1 MRTLLPVTIVR
12 SMLMLGILVAIAAI
26 WVSAMQPA
34 TGVVLEE
41 RNGAV
46 VARLNGEPIGP
57 VELHQDGRRI
67 RILPMDIVKDS
78 DKFDTF
84 ATLHRF
90 YERQTLLAAMSQS
103 TNARLVIAGD
113 SYKVRAKRG
122 FRGIPWGFWIIVIP
136 GIMGIAVSAVVLA
149 SGPNSLPNRL
159 VALTGLTFPFVT
171 SGTATVISRDLAVDG
186 ELYRWLMFAHEIAA
200 VSFAILMVALFCVY
214 PRRLASAKAVI
225 IAALLWFVVALT
237 IAIGRLFEWVHRPGD
252 GVAGMLVSLRE
263 ATGGAQVEVT
273 LLFAVL
279 CLALAEQFRV
289 TRGDPLARAALTW
302 FGLSVVVGAGG
313 FIALLTLP
321 NLFGVQTIVDA
332 TLGFPL
338 LLVIYAGLT
347 FGLLRYRLF
356 EAKAWGFRILFAVC
370 GTAALWLAD
379 AVLIYGLGLDQGPA
393 LGLSLI
399 LVGIAYLPARARL
412 STLLTR
418 RAGLRKNEMF
428 AAVMEVVFA
437 APNARS
443 AQWKALLQ
451 RLFEPL
457 EIRPQGPVT
466 RSAEIIE
473 DGIVML
479 VADPAGGAALRLAY
493 AGRGTRLFSP
503 EDRHLLEE
511 IATLCRQAGEALVSY
526 ERGAADERR
535 RMAQDLH
542 DDIGARLLSAI
553 HVAQGP
559 VKALLQDALRDM
571 RTLVTGLIGENAPL
585 SRVIA
590 DIRIETASRLEA
602 AGIALDW
609 PIVNEADD
617 LLMPYHHSKA
627 ITSAIR
633 EAVSNTMRHARATRM
648 SVRISFNGN
657 AGTVEIADDGLGMA
671 FDTSHGTGLTGMAN
685 RLASIGGALRI
696 ERPAAGARIVLSWP
710 LADSRLRSQGK
721 EVFDGR

>member
-26 WVSAMQPA
+26 WVSAMQPE

-46 VARLNGEPIGP
+46 VARLNGETIGP
-57 VELHQDGRRI
+57 VELHQGGRRV

-78 DKFDTF
+78 DKFDT
-84 ATLHRF
+84 ADTLHRF
-90 YERQTLLAAMSQS
+90 YERQTLLAKMLQLP
-103 TNARLVIAGD
+103 NARLVIAGD
-113 SYKVRAKRG
+113 PYAVRAKRE
-122 FRGIPWGFWIIVIP
+122 FRRISWGFWIVLVP
-136 GIMGIAVSAVVLA
+136 GVVGIAVSAVVLA
-149 SGPNSLPNRL
+149 SEPNGLPNRL
-159 VALTGLTFPFVT
+159 VALSGLTFPFVT
-171 SGTATVISRDLAVDG
+171 AGTAIVISRDLAVDG
-186 ELYRWLMFAHEIAA
+186 ELYRWLMFSHEIAA

-214 PRRLASAKAVI
+214 PRRLASAKVVI
-225 IAALLWFVVALT
+225 VAALLCFGMALA
-237 IAIGRLFEWVHRPGD
+237 IATGRLLEWVHRPGD
-252 GVAGMLVSLRE
+252 GLAGMLVSLRE
-263 ATGGAQVEVT
+263 VTGGAQVEVT
-273 LLFAVL
+273 ILFAGL

-321 NLFGVQTIVDA
+321 NLVGVQTIVDA
-332 TLGFPL
+332 TIGFPL
-338 LLVIYAGLT
+338 LLLIYAGLT

-356 EAKAWGFRILFAVC
+356 EAKAWSFRILFAVC

-399 LVGIAYLPARARL
+399 LVGLAYLPARSRL
-412 STLLTR
+412 AMLLTR
-418 RAGLRKNEMF
+418 RTGLRKNEMF

-437 APNARS
+437 APAVRS
-443 AQWKALLQ
+443 AQWRALIQ

-457 EIRPQGPVT
+457 EIRAQGPVT

-473 DGIVML
+473 DGIAML
-479 VADPAGGAALRLAY
+479 VADPAGGGALRLAY
-493 AGRGTRLFSP
+493 AGRGTRLFAP
-503 EDRHLLEE
+503 DDRHLLEE
-511 IATLCRQAGEALVSY
+511 MATLCRQAGEALVSY
-526 ERGAADERR
+526 EQGAADERR

-542 DDIGARLLSAI
+542 DDIGARLLSGI
-553 HVAQGP
+553 HVAHGP
-559 VKALLQDALRDM
+559 VKSLLQDALRDM

-609 PIVNEADD
+609 PVVDGAESQ
-617 LLMPYHHSKA
+617 LMPYHHSKA

-633 EAVSNTMRHARATRM
+633 EAVSNTIRHAEATHM
-648 SVRISFNGN
+648 SVWISFDGN
-657 AGTVEIADDGLGMA
+657 TGMVKIADDGLGLA
-671 FDTSHGTGLTGMAN
+671 IGTSHGTGLTGMAN
-685 RLASIGGALRI
+685 RLASIGGALLI
-696 ERPAAGARIVLSWP
+696 EQPSSGARIVLNWP
-710 LADSRLRSQGK
+710 LAGGTLGSQGK
-721 EVFDGR
+721 EACDGR